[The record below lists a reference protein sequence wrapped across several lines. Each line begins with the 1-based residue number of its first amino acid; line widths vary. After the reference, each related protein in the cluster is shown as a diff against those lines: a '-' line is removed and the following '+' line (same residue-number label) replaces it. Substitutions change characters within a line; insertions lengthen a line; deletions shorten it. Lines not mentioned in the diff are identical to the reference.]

1 MNRVVKTT
9 INGTEYSLNYSMRAL
24 REIMDRFGTSTAFF
38 EQIEESNNL
47 IWTLHLLL
55 EQGAEYQKI
64 MYGKESKIYTV
75 DELEVILT
83 PVEMGRIEEDI
94 IRALQ
99 VGTQREKEVAEKNA
113 ETAQETEP
121 VSAGS

>member
-121 VSAGS
+121 VSADF